1 MGNCS
6 LKGVSDD
13 CSNSIRVLTDSG
25 SIIEFNG
32 PKLAG
37 EVLNDY
43 PGYGIFL
50 QCKASSPLPSHER
63 LVSGKSYYLLP
74 LGNKNMLCSDG
85 VSQSLEAEWM
95 KNVNAAEPE
104 TAKKSSSA
112 ASEFV
117 ESLSNGPALEVLPSG
132 GDGVWKV
139 KLMID
144 TKQLEEI
151 FSEQGNT
158 EALIERMRMVA
169 SSASLTPRHAKSF
182 RGGGWMPSF
191 PNLFK
196 VPN

>member
-6 LKGVSDD
+6 LKGVSRD

-25 SIIEFNG
+25 SVMEFNG
-32 PKLAG
+32 PILAG

-50 QCKASSPLPSHER
+50 QGKSSSPVPNHER
-63 LVSGKSYYLLP
+63 LLSGKFYYLLP
-74 LGNKNMLCSDG
+74 IGKPKRVTREQVPNTEVVEIL
-85 VSQSLEAEWM
+85 
-95 KNVNAAEPE
+95 EPE
-104 TAKKSSSA
+104 SGENSSFA

-117 ESLSNGPALEVLPSG
+117 ESLSNGSALEVLPSG

-139 KLMID
+139 KLVID

-151 FSEQGNT
+151 LSEQGNT

-169 SSASLTPRHAKSF
+169 SSASLTPRHAKSL
-182 RGGGWMPSF
+182 GWRPSF
-191 PNLFK
+191 SNLFK
-196 VPN
+196 VPH

>member
-6 LKGVSDD
+6 LKGVCED

-37 EVLNDY
+37 EVQNDY

-50 QCKASSPLPSHER
+50 QCKASSPLPNHER
-63 LVSGKSYYLLP
+63 LVSGKLYYLLP
-74 LGNKNMLCSDG
+74 LGSKNMVCSKG
-85 VSQSLEAEWM
+85 
-95 KNVNAAEPE
+95 VNAAEPE
-104 TAKKSSSA
+104 TTKKSSYA
-112 ASEFV
+112 ALEFV
-117 ESLSNGPALEVLPSG
+117 ESLSNGQALEVLPSG
-132 GDGVWKV
+132 GDGVWRV

-144 TKQLEEI
+144 TKQLEGI
-151 FSEQGNT
+151 LSEQGNT

-169 SSASLTPRHAKSF
+169 SLTPRHAKSF
-182 RGGGWMPSF
+182 RGGGWRPSF
-191 PNLFK
+191 SNLFK

>member
-6 LKGVSDD
+6 LKGISED
-13 CSNSIRVLTDSG
+13 CPNTIRVLTDSG
-25 SIIEFNG
+25 SVMEFNG

-50 QCKASSPLPSHER
+50 QGKSSSPVPNHER
-63 LVSGKSYYLLP
+63 LLSGKFYYLLP
-74 LGNKNMLCSDG
+74 IGKPKMPCSKRLTHEQVPDTE
-85 VSQSLEAEWM
+85 VIESLE
-95 KNVNAAEPE
+95 PE
-104 TAKKSSSA
+104 CAKKSSFA

-117 ESLSNGPALEVLPSG
+117 ENLSNGSALEVLPSG

-139 KLMID
+139 KLVID

-151 FSEQGNT
+151 LSEQGNT

-169 SSASLTPRHAKSF
+169 SSASLTPRHAKSPSW
-182 RGGGWMPSF
+182 RPSF
-191 PNLFK
+191 SNPFK
-196 VPN
+196 LPH